1 MGLPGTS
8 AGARPRSLLLC
19 GVLAIVFAISG
30 AACGSA
36 ALKNDGGAG
45 ASGKGGAGGSVGRG
59 GTGGASSGTGGA
71 AGGAPE
77 CVLDSTQI
85 DNCVLK

>member
-1 MGLPGTS
+1 LPRTS
-8 AGARPRSLLLC
+8 ARARSGSLLLS
-19 GVLAIVFAISG
+19 GVLAIAFAISG

-59 GTGGASSGTGGA
+59 GTGGGGA
-71 AGGAPE
+71 GAGGATATPD

>member
-1 MGLPGTS
+1 MVLPKTS
-8 AGARPRSLLLC
+8 ARARSGSLLLS
-19 GVLAIVFAISG
+19 GVLAITFAISG

-45 ASGKGGAGGSVGRG
+45 ASGTKSAGGSVGRG
-59 GTGGASSGTGGA
+59 GTGGGGGGG
-71 AGGAPE
+71 AGGATATSD
-77 CVLDSTQI
+77 CLLDSTQI